1 MQQMN
6 LIVRNVDPECTKEEF
21 DSLFRNFGQ
30 IKSSKLVPEAKVG
43 FVCYTERE
51 SARNA
56 KE

>member
-1 MQQMN
+1 MN
-6 LIVRNVDPECTKEEF
+6 LIVRNIDPECTKEEF